1 MRMASVFAAAIGSA
15 VLAGCDIDVT
25 DLNNPGLESIATSPT
40 RSGVLTATTGL
51 LVGTRTGWTGTAGY
65 ISVMGIFGRESYILT
80 TDDPRFVTELLI
92 GPLDGGSFGGGQYLS
107 RYANI
112 RNANIV
118 LDAVATVSGVS
129 DEEKAGITGFTK
141 TIQAYDLLL
150 VIGTRDDFGAPI
162 DVNIAPTG
170 EPAPIATR
178 DETYARIVQLL
189 DEGNTELGN
198 AGAAFAFPLSEGF
211 EGFDT
216 PATFREFN
224 RGLRARVALYLG
236 DHAGALTALGSSF
249 LDTGAPMSLGVYHSF
264 GNASGDATNGSFD
277 PTGRALRGHPS
288 FQAEAQQRPGGGID
302 LRAETKQ
309 ATTTPNAAVQGIV
322 STKLVTVFTDPT
334 SPAAIMRN
342 EELILMRAEAYIGL
356 NQIANAIAD
365 LNVVRTVS
373 GGLAPYSG
381 AQTQAALIDELLYN
395 RRYSLYFE
403 GHRWID
409 MRRFDRLGSLPR
421 DLPAHRVFTAMPF
434 PRDEC
439 LARSNPPAA
448 PCTLLPGQP

>member
-1 MRMASVFAAAIGSA
+1 MRFSSRLAAACGS
-15 VLAGCDIDVT
+15 LALMGCDIDVT
-25 DLNNPGLESIATSPT
+25 DLNNPGLESIASSPT
-40 RSGVLTATTGL
+40 RSSVVTATTGL
-51 LVGTRTGWTGTAGY
+51 LVGARNGWTGTAGY

-92 GPLDGGSFGGGQYLS
+92 GPLDGGSFGGGQYLG

-118 LDAVATVSGVS
+118 LDAVPKVAALS

-150 VIGTRDDFGAPI
+150 VIGTRDAFGAPI
-162 DVNIAPTG
+162 DVNIPPTG

-178 DETYARIVQLL
+178 DETYARIIQLL
-189 DEGNTELGN
+189 DEANTELGN
-198 AGAAFAFPLSEGF
+198 AGGSFAFPLSDGF
-211 EGFDT
+211 DGFDT
-216 PATFREFN
+216 PATFRQFN

-236 DHAGALTALGSSF
+236 DHATALTALAASF
-249 LDTGAPMSLGVYHSF
+249 LDTAAPMSLGVYHSF
-264 GNASGDATNGSFD
+264 GNASGDATNGSYD

-288 FQAEAQQRPGGGID
+288 FHADAQLRPGGGMD
-302 LRAETKQ
+302 LRAAAKQ
-309 ATTTPNAAVQGIV
+309 STTTPNSEVQGI
-322 STKLVTVFTDPT
+322 SSPKLVTVFSSPT

-356 NQIANAIAD
+356 NQLANAVSD

-373 GGLAPYSG
+373 GGLAPYAG

-409 MRRFDRLGSLPR
+409 MRRFDRLATLPR
-421 DLPAHRVFTAMPF
+421 DLPSHRVFTAMPF

-439 LARSNPPAA
+439 LARSNPPQV